1 MSKLYYKNVQYIPE
15 STPISDSTTATD
27 STWSSQKINTKITEM
42 TPVKGTDYFT
52 DADKLAMLDAILT
65 KIPNMEQ
72 KEW

>member
-52 DADKLAMLDAILT
+52 DADKLAMLVAILT
-65 KIPNMEQ
+65 EIPNMEQ